1 MSEQDYTSFL
11 EIEIAR
17 IKKRT
22 RSTLI
27 LAGIL
32 ILVLIGY
39 LSFVLT
45 MAKTFTKPENAA
57 FLVADNVRT
66 NFPSFMETTET
77 LLAERSV
84 ILAESLSERFL
95 TTVPA
100 LRVEAQRQLELA
112 HTEMVPH
119 LSLEFQTILADYIA
133 ANEESIQ
140 LLAEQG
146 SNQSLAESFVA
157 DVMQSFAHYLNES
170 MIDHFDGRDLAFA
183 PENSLFA
190 LQAMEA
196 YLDELMLSDPSQL
209 DRQQLLEKRILTA
222 VVQRIAHAK

>member
-22 RSTLI
+22 RNTLI
-27 LAGIL
+27 LASIL

-57 FLVADNVRT
+57 FLVADNVRA

-77 LLAERSV
+77 LLTERSI
-84 ILAESLSERFL
+84 ILAESLSARFL

-133 ANEESIQ
+133 ANEESIE

-146 SNQSLAESFVA
+146 SSQSLAESFVA
-157 DVMQSFAHYLNES
+157 DIMQSFVRYLDAS
-170 MIDHFDGRDLAFA
+170 MIDQFDGRDLAFA
-183 PENSLFA
+183 QENSLFA
-190 LQAMEA
+190 LKAMET

-222 VVQRIAHAK
+222 VAQRIAHAK